1 MRGFNSKK
9 KDLIANIYG
18 LDKFWESMAVAMTM
32 VLASKIFCSDED
44 FVCQLEKIFST
55 IVHLI
60 SIRIH
65 KTYGVGGLEL
75 LSCFLLLM
83 HMSMYQLCLWILNH
97 WWIIY
102 KRVIDLL
109 ISRNVLHQLSFWT
122 FLGDFYMVDC
132 QLIWLSIMHLVFT

>member
-1 MRGFNSKK
+1 MRGFNGKK

-18 LDKFWESMAVAMTM
+18 LDKFWESMAMAMTM

-65 KTYGVGGLEL
+65 KTYGVGAYFCGVSIYGLEFVKFNIK
-75 LSCFLLLM
+75 S
-83 HMSMYQLCLWILNH
+83 
-97 WWIIY
+97 
-102 KRVIDLL
+102 
-109 ISRNVLHQLSFWT
+109 
-122 FLGDFYMVDC
+122 
-132 QLIWLSIMHLVFT
+132 

>member
-32 VLASKIFCSDED
+32 VLASKIFCWVED
-44 FVCQLEKIFST
+44 FVSQLEQNFST

-60 SIRIH
+60 WIQIH

-75 LSCFLLLM
+75 LPCFLLLM
-83 HMSMYQLCLWILNH
+83 HMSMYQLCLWILNR

-102 KRVIDLL
+102 KRVVDLL

-122 FLGDFYMVDC
+122 FLGDFYMVD
-132 QLIWLSIMHLVFT
+132 WLSIMHLVFT

>member
-32 VLASKIFCSDED
+32 VLASKIFCWVED
-44 FVCQLEKIFST
+44 FVSQLEQNFST
-55 IVHLI
+55 TVHLI
-60 SIRIH
+60 WIQIH

-75 LSCFLLLM
+75 LPCFLLLM
-83 HMSMYQLCLWILNH
+83 HMSMYQLCLWILNR

-102 KRVIDLL
+102 KRVVDLL

-122 FLGDFYMVDC
+122 FLGDFYMVD
-132 QLIWLSIMHLVFT
+132 WLSIMHLVFT